1 MALLNFAN
9 KYSEVSDKLKLTAS
23 DNGDFIKVY
32 YTGDGHII
40 THGVDYIPWG
50 NGTIPI
56 NKLPIGNINQISD
69 QYLWNSQTINQK
81 INDSFVANSAMRFK
95 GTIGLVSGSTTKFTI
110 NGEEATFPSSSA
122 QVGDTYRVVNKGT
135 YAGQLCEV
143 GDLLICITAGTADVA
158 ATWTVAQTNIN
169 GYITHKVNNVAYT
182 VYSNDTTPFTI
193 FAPTTGGTVGQLLV
207 SNGTDKTP
215 EWKNPASI
223 TVGTASTANKVKGV
237 LSVKGAGLQ
246 MSASYNG
253 STNVTISL
261 LAATTT
267 SLGGVKIDDGGT
279 GKKPSISVDADGR
292 IYITAQNIKNI
303 LGYDPIGI
311 NSWRNVKVN
320 GTEILSTSTTTDALD
335 LASGAGVDVHYD
347 AENKRVV
354 FNANT
359 SYTSKGQNYKVQVD
373 ADTSGLYV
381 NVPWTNTT
389 YGVVSKNANG
399 LAPQVI
405 NTNKTSIGQSF
416 YLLASSDGQATPSWY
431 KLPSNAFVNTWRTI
445 QVNGESIGNNVL
457 NLINGTNVTITNTNG
472 TVAINSTWRTI
483 KIGGTSIGNK
493 TLNFMPTGD
502 IYVKTG
508 DQNTE
513 TDEFDVG
520 FGLAWYNVST
530 GKYEYE

>member
-23 DNGDFIKVY
+23 DSGDFIKVY

-50 NGTIPI
+50 NGTIPMS
-56 NKLPIGNINQISD
+56 KLPVGNIKQIGD
-69 QYLWNSQTINQK
+69 QYLWSSSTINQK

-95 GTIGLVSGSTTKFTI
+95 GTIGLVSGSTTKFTV
-110 NGEEATFPSSSA
+110 NGVEAEFPSSSA

-135 YAGQLCEV
+135 YAGQLCEA
-143 GDLLICITAGTADVA
+143 GDLLICITSGTADVA

-193 FAPTTGGTVGQLLV
+193 FAPTTGGSAGQLLISKGV
-207 SNGTDKTP
+207 DKTP
-215 EWKNPASI
+215 DWESPANI
-223 TVGTASTANKVKGV
+223 TVGTASTANKVKGA

-246 MSASYNG
+246 MSSSYNG

-267 SLGGVKIDDGGT
+267 SLGGVMIDDGGT
-279 GKKPSISVDADGR
+279 AKKPTISVDENGK
-292 IYITAQNIKNI
+292 IFITAQNIKNI

-311 NSWRNVKVN
+311 NSWRDVKVN
-320 GTEILSTSTTTDALD
+320 GEEVLGTGTTTGALD
-335 LASGAGVDVHYD
+335 LASGGGINVSYD
-347 AENKRVV
+347 ANTKKVV

-359 SYTSKGQNYKVQVD
+359 SYVTKDKNYKVQVD
-373 ADTSGLYV
+373 SATSGLYV

-389 YGVVSKNANG
+389 YGIVSKDANG
-399 LAPQVI
+399 LAPRVI
-405 NTNKTSIGQSF
+405 NTNKATIGQAF
-416 YLLASSDGQATPSWY
+416 YLLASSDGQTTPSWY
-431 KLPSNAFVNTWRTI
+431 KLPTNAFNNTWRTI
-445 QVNGESIGNNVL
+445 KINNDSIGNNEL
-457 NLINGTNVTITNTNG
+457 NLVNGTNVTLTNNNG

-508 DQNTE
+508 DQNTD

>member
-9 KYSEVSDKLKLTAS
+9 TYKEVAGKLSLPAADSGDYIKLYFT
-23 DNGDFIKVY
+23 K
-32 YTGDGHII
+32 DGHII
-40 THGVDYIPWG
+40 SHGVDYIPWG

-56 NKLPIGNINQISD
+56 DRLPIGTKNQIDNKHIWDS
-69 QYLWNSQTINQK
+69 LTISQK

-193 FAPTTGGTVGQLLV
+193 FAPTSGGTLGQLLV
-207 SNGTDKTP
+207 SNGADKTP
-215 EWKNPASI
+215 VWQNPSSI
-223 TVGTASTANKVKGV
+223 TVGTATTANKVKGT
-237 LSVKGAGLQ
+237 LSTVGNGLTNV
-246 MSASYNG
+246 SYNG
-253 STNVTISL
+253 STSVAIKL
-261 LAATTT
+261 LAATTK
-267 SLGGVKIDDGGT
+267 SLGGVIIDDGGT
-279 GKKPSISVDADGR
+279 TGKPTISVDSTGK
-292 IYITAQNIKNI
+292 IYLTKANIENAY
-303 LGYDPIGI
+303 GGPIASI
-311 NSWRNVKVN
+311 NNWRNVKVN
-320 GTEILSTSTTTDALD
+320 GTEILSTSSTQALD
-335 LASGAGVDVHYD
+335 LASGSGILVSYD
-347 AENKRVV
+347 TTNKKVA
-354 FNANT
+354 FSANT
-359 SYTSKGQNYKVQVD
+359 SYVTTGKNYKVTVD
-373 ADTSGLYV
+373 TKSGGLYV

-389 YGVVSKNANG
+389 YGVVTKDANG
-399 LAPQVI
+399 LAPRVI
-405 NTNKTSIGQSF
+405 NTNTATISQAF

-445 QVNGESIGNNVL
+445 
-457 NLINGTNVTITNTNG
+457 
-472 TVAINSTWRTI
+472 
-483 KIGGTSIGNK
+483 KIGGTSIGDK

-508 DQNTE
+508 DQNTD
-513 TDEFDVG
+513 TNEFDVG

>member
-1 MALLNFAN
+1 
-9 KYSEVSDKLKLTAS
+9 
-23 DNGDFIKVY
+23 
-32 YTGDGHII
+32 
-40 THGVDYIPWG
+40 
-50 NGTIPI
+50 
-56 NKLPIGNINQISD
+56 
-69 QYLWNSQTINQK
+69 
-81 INDSFVANSAMRFK
+81 MRFK

-223 TVGTASTANKVKGV
+223 TVGTASIANKVKGA
-237 LSVKGAGLQ
+237 LSVKEAGLQ

-405 NTNKTSIGQSF
+405 NTNKTSIEKSF

-431 KLPSNAFVNTWRTI
+431 KLPSNAFVNTWRDI
-445 QVNGESIGNNVL
+445 KVNGESIGSNVL